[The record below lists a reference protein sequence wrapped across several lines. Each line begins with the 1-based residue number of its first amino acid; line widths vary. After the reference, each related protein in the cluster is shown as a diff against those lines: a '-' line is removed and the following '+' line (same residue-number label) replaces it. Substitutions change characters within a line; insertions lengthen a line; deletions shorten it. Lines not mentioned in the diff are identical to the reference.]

1 MITSQIDQV
10 VDRLPN
16 GLIPSNI
23 NPSHKF
29 WRFTINSNHVQLM
42 WTHALESITC
52 QTNPSW
58 DLLPWNHFY
67 NLNFFG
73 TLNILLNPR
82 INGKCLNTFFGT
94 LLFLATHEDWPQTR
108 HFCCTISRLWNKTHP
123 WSHASIALHGLRFW
137 IWFLAS

>member
-10 VDRLPN
+10 VNRLPN
-16 GLIPSNI
+16 GLISSNI

-29 WRFTINSNHVQLM
+29 WRFAINSSHVQLM

-58 DLLPWNHFY
+58 NLLSWCHFY
-67 NLNFFG
+67 NLKKFG
-73 TLNILLNPR
+73 TLNILFKPR

-94 LLFLATHEDWPQTR
+94 LLFLATYEDWPETR
-108 HFCCTISRLWNKTHP
+108 HFFV
-123 WSHASIALHGLRFW
+123 ALYQGCETRHILGHMHGLHYVDLDFE
-137 IWFLAS
+137 LDS